1 MTNSNTLK
9 WVKFFLSLNI
19 ILHLGRLITW
29 GYPFS
34 NSPENFRIPLIS
46 WVNIP
51 PTIHLMIFGL
61 FSITAILFCLKK
73 QSPIISILISLFLS
87 YFIINDTYSFHHDII
102 LAIQIFFFYGC
113 LLLVNKKHQS
123 LIEWCIKALAVSI
136 YGFAGLNKLSPEF
149 LNGTLI
155 YELSINGILYK
166 KLIFPIINLN
176 ELFQTSSYLISY
188 LVAFIELIIPVL
200 LLNKR
205 TKYTGLTLAIIMHA
219 SIALISNV
227 GMLFNLY
234 LPTLL
239 IFFFK
244 INQSPKTFF
253 ENFFKK
259 PKKTNLEKL
268 GYSSIAL
275 YFLVY
280 TFNGLLLIAPLIIH
294 QFS

>member
-244 INQSPKTFF
+244 INQSPKTFLKTSLK
-253 ENFFKK
+253 NQKK
-259 PKKTNLEKL
+259 P
-268 GYSSIAL
+268 I
-275 YFLVY
+275 
-280 TFNGLLLIAPLIIH
+280 
-294 QFS
+294 